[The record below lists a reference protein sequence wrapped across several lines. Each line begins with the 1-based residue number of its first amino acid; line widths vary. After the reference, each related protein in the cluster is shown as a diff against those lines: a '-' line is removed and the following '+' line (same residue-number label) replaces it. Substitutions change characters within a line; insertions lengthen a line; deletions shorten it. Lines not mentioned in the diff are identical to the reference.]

1 MLVPAVCGEAPD
13 LLATRIEDDKDL
25 RPITA
30 QLGPAPYLQPNR
42 AGGVLTKQ
50 GALPDIPAKHR
61 CALVAGLLGG
71 DALGDTGG
79 SSRGRKAG
87 PQRVQNRPCDHA
99 VPCQPDGDEDRLVAP
114 WHVYSNDE
122 DGVRGRGGR
131 ASSQT
136 VEDEA
141 VSREGECHHRLG
153 TQPRID
159 LDPVLRLLGSRRHA
173 RAGRKEQAT
182 GIGAQGHSRVPE
194 CHALL
199 STDGSQTRGHLGPS
213 DGPVCGN

>member
-61 CALVAGLLGG
+61 GSLVACLLGY
-71 DALGDTGG
+71 DALWDTGS

-87 PQRVQNRPCDHA
+87 SQRVTCHVGGVESGP
-99 VPCQPDGDEDRLVAP
+99 GSVALQ
-114 WHVYSNDE
+114 HE
-122 DGVRGRGGR
+122 R
-131 ASSQT
+131 
-136 VEDEA
+136 
-141 VSREGECHHRLG
+141 HRLG
-153 TQPRID
+153 AESCCPDVAMAVHGAKGCSLDNARD
-159 LDPVLRLLGSRRHA
+159 LEH
-173 RAGRKEQAT
+173 
-182 GIGAQGHSRVPE
+182 PE
-194 CHALL
+194 
-199 STDGSQTRGHLGPS
+199 
-213 DGPVCGN
+213 